1 MLSVW
6 HSTIL
11 GQFDQGGLIGG
22 LDYGRLFLDPIHAR
36 GTWIH
41 EVVHGTLCTTTEF
54 GQATTVVF
62 RLLPKLKSFPEKE
75 KKYIL
80 QAFREKQ
87 LFLQEGSAT
96 LLQVLYLASKMGK
109 KEALEWAKKE
119 LPDDYYVRLNY
130 LLFVFKMSSRYRD
143 EFTRKIPHLALC
155 TGIRKKITELE
166 LFDKPKDFIAFLND
180 PENIPDVRFKK
191 LVNLIKQKPHLVL
204 KSPEELCSLAG
215 ITAFP
220 DPSKQDVADFLNY
233 SAKIIGKKVC
243 FKAEDIGDVKE
254 GQEAIMAVNDKII
267 VGNMNLAQ
275 SLTREFLW
283 EMADFLHY
291 ADKIEAVI
299 ISEFSTDLDELK
311 VGEMITG
318 RKHEV
323 GIMGFL
329 KGGYRYSI
337 GMDRNQAE
345 EILNNQ
351 MKGKTLIVK
360 WGLYKPGDK
369 HISSMPRSP
378 QPSVVIYNS
387 VRDLDLKMAAW
398 LPQHSASYI
407 HIGISKDHVFN
418 TFILKDEDGV
428 LHLVNSIGNKDISEF
443 LNKYGIFLQSNTLQ
457 EIVNNPE
464 HYNNTV
470 SIWMNLP
477 WNIDWFR
484 TMAEQD
490 KIVPR

>member
-11 GQFDQGGLIGG
+11 GQFDQEGLIGG
-22 LDYGRLFLDPIHAR
+22 LDYGRLFLNPVHAR
-36 GTWIH
+36 GTWTH
-41 EVVHGTLCTTTEF
+41 EIVHGALCTTTEF
-54 GQATTVVF
+54 GQATTLVF
-62 RLLPKLKSFPEKE
+62 RLLPKLKSFSQEETKS
-75 KKYIL
+75 IL
-80 QAFREKQ
+80 QAFRENQ

-96 LLQVLYLASKMGK
+96 LLQVLYLASEMGK
-109 KEALEWAKKE
+109 KGALAWAKKE
-119 LPDDYYVRLNY
+119 LPDDYYARLDY
-130 LLFVFKMSSRYRD
+130 LLFVFEMSLRYRE
-143 EFTRKIPHLALC
+143 EFTRKIPHLALH

-166 LFDKPKDFIAFLND
+166 LLGKPKDFMAFLDN
-180 PENIPDVRFKK
+180 PENIPDIRFKK
-191 LVNLIKQKPHLVL
+191 LVDLIRQKPYLVL

-233 SAKIIGKKVC
+233 SARTIGEKVSI
-243 FKAEDIGDVKE
+243 KAEDIGNVKE
-254 GQEAIMAVNDKII
+254 GQEALVAVNDKMII
-267 VGNMNLAQ
+267 GNMNFAQ
-275 SLTREFLW
+275 SLSREFLW
-283 EMADFLHY
+283 DMDDFLHY

-299 ISEFSTDLDELK
+299 ISEFSPGLDALE

-323 GIMGFL
+323 GVMGFL

-337 GMDRNQAE
+337 GMSRNQAE

-351 MKGKTLIVK
+351 LNGKTLIVK

-369 HISSMPRSP
+369 HLSSMPQSP
-378 QPSVVIYNS
+378 PPSVVIYNS
-387 VRDLDLKMAAW
+387 VRDLDLKMETW
-398 LPQHSASYI
+398 LPQHSARYI
-407 HIGISKDHVFN
+407 HIGISKDHFFN
-418 TFILKDEDGV
+418 TFILKDEDDV

-443 LNKYGIFLQSNTLQ
+443 LNKYRILLQPSSIQ
-457 EIVNNPE
+457 QIVNNPD
-464 HYNNTV
+464 HYNNAV

-477 WNIDWFR
+477 WSVDWFR
-484 TMAEQD
+484 TMVRQD